1 MTELDNLRQEI
12 DTIDEVVVAQL
23 ARRFAV
29 VRKVAAYKGKHGI
42 PAVLPERIDV
52 VKSRCAAL
60 AATQDLDPELVRAL
74 YDLIIKAAC
83 RLEEE
88 IIEADAA

>member
-1 MTELDNLRQEI
+1 MAELESLRQEI
-12 DTIDEVVVAQL
+12 DAIDEQLVAQL

-29 VRKVAAYKGKHGI
+29 VRKVAAYKGKRGI
-42 PAVLPERIDV
+42 PAVLPERIDA
-52 VKSRCAAL
+52 VKTRCAAL
-60 AATQDLDPELVRAL
+60 AADQDVDPELVVAL